1 VGSSLGSMKEKDRQL
16 NFRLK
21 NCSQEE
27 QTFAFESARSLSTCA
42 SLKPFALGGFRDNFQ
57 TGGKLMTIDSQL
69 SSYLFDCSVNY

>member
-1 VGSSLGSMKEKDRQL
+1 MESILGSMKERDRQL

-21 NCSQEE
+21 NYSQEE

-42 SLKPFALGGFRDNFQ
+42 SPKFFASEGFRDNFQ

>member
-1 VGSSLGSMKEKDRQL
+1 MGSILGSMKEKDRQL

-21 NCSQEE
+21 NCSQEG

-42 SLKPFALGGFRDNFQ
+42 FPKPFASAGFRDNFQ
-57 TGGKLMTIDSQL
+57 TGGKLMTIDSQP